1 MILNYIYFFE
11 FYLVL
16 NYCEDIGL
24 QHLVLMDWVQ
34 SVENLQ
40 EMFEVK
46 CRLSYFNFHK
56 IGYTPKTKHQQI
68 KQLPC
73 QTIKKI
79 EPYMEISY
87 SFNRLNRKTYVLQ
100 DFQSIGQQQKVIP
113 VYRAGEIWVEVLFW
127 WSSLVYLAVLLSIY
141 VSRKKF
147 AKIKKIIVA
156 L

>member
-87 SFNRLNRKTYVLQ
+87 SFNRLNKKTYVLQ

-113 VYRAGEIWVEVLFW
+113 VYMAECKSRRDLGWSTFLMVVTRLFGCFIV
-127 WSSLVYLAVLLSIY
+127 SLC
-141 VSRKKF
+141 
-147 AKIKKIIVA
+147 IKKKVC
-156 L
+156 

>member
-24 QHLVLMDWVQ
+24 QHLVLMDCVW
-34 SVENLQ
+34 SAENLQ

-87 SFNRLNRKTYVLQ
+87 SFNRLNKKTYVLQ
-100 DFQSIGQQQKVIP
+100 DFQSIGQQQKHGRMQEQARSGLK
-113 VYRAGEIWVEVLFW
+113 YFFDGRHSFIWLFYCP
-127 WSSLVYLAVLLSIY
+127 SMNQEKSLL
-141 VSRKKF
+141 
-147 AKIKKIIVA
+147 
-156 L
+156 

>member
-46 CRLSYFNFHK
+46 CRISYFNFHK

-73 QTIKKI
+73 QTIKKLNHI
-79 EPYMEISY
+79 WRFHILLIAWIRKHTFCKI
-87 SFNRLNRKTYVLQ
+87 FNRYDNSKNMAECKSRQ
-100 DFQSIGQQQKVIP
+100 DLGWSTFLMVVTRLFGCFIVI
-113 VYRAGEIWVEVLFW
+113 
-127 WSSLVYLAVLLSIY
+127 VYLC
-141 VSRKKF
+141 
-147 AKIKKIIVA
+147 IKKKVC
-156 L
+156 